1 MSRFLLEIGC
11 EEIPDWMIVPAL
23 GHLRDAVQALFD
35 EQLPGARVE
44 RTEATPRRLA
54 LFAGELIAR
63 QPDTVE
69 LVLGPPKSAGP
80 GAAAGFAKKNGV
92 TVSDLVSETMLKGE
106 YFAVRRKREGREAA
120 SVLAG
125 VLPSLVLGIPW
136 PKTMY
141 WTCKSGAR
149 FIRPVRWLVA
159 LLDDSVVPFEIE
171 GVASG
176 RHTYGHRLSGA
187 APLEVT
193 IDNYERR
200 LVEHGVNLAAS
211 TRRERIEQGIAKLL
225 DGSGK
230 HIETDAAL
238 LEALVYLTE
247 NPTPI
252 LGSFSPDYL
261 RLPREVLSTVMRH
274 HQRYFSIED
283 ANGRLAPQFIA
294 VMNTASDPD
303 GLVRHGN
310 ERVLRARFNDA
321 QFFWQGDLKRPLEAR
336 LEDLKNVTFQAQLGS
351 YFDKTQRVV
360 ELVESLGG
368 SAEATCAARLLK
380 CDLTTSMVKE
390 LTELQGVMG
399 GLYAREQGE
408 PETVWRAVYEH
419 YKPLSMDDS
428 IPSTQAG
435 QLVALADKLDTLRA
449 CFGAGLIPSGSKD
462 PFALRRAAQGVV
474 KILVE
479 GDTGVHVEETG
490 ELGEFLLDRVKHYF
504 RELRGFA
511 YDEINAVLAAGW
523 GNLPDALLRL
533 EAVRAV
539 RPTANFEPLAASFK
553 RIRNILKQ
561 AGVEKGGAVD
571 AALFDNEAERALS
584 AEMDAVTGAVH
595 SAGVTYS
602 AALASIASLR
612 PHVDRFFDQV
622 LVNTADERIRA
633 NRLTLLCNLLTEFST
648 IADFSEIVTEKAE
661 SGTHSS

>member
-23 GHLRDAVQALFD
+23 RHLQGAVQALFD
-35 EQLPGARVE
+35 EKLPGARVE

-54 LFAGELIAR
+54 LFAGDLIAR

-69 LVLGPPKSAGP
+69 LVMGPPKSAGS

-92 TVSDLVSETMLKGE
+92 TAADLETETTPKGE
-106 YFAVRRKREGREAA
+106 YFALRKKREGREAVK
-120 SVLAG
+120 VLAEA
-125 VLPSLVLGIPW
+125 LPKLVLGIPW

-141 WTCKSGAR
+141 WTSRSGSR
-149 FIRPVRWLVA
+149 FIRPIRWITA

-176 RHTYGHRLSGA
+176 RHTHGHRLAGA
-187 APLEVT
+187 EPIEVT
-193 IDNYERR
+193 IDDYERQ
-200 LVEHGVNLAAS
+200 LAGNGVYLGAAA
-211 TRRERIEQGIAKLL
+211 RRERIEQGMAKLL
-225 DGSGK
+225 EGRGNR
-230 HIETDAAL
+230 IEPDAAL
-238 LEALVYLTE
+238 LETLVYLTE

-252 LGSFSPDYL
+252 LGTFSADYL

-283 ANGRLAPQFIA
+283 AKGKLAPQFIA
-294 VMNTASDPD
+294 VMNTGADPD

-321 QFFWQGDLKRPLEAR
+321 QFFWQGDLKRSLESR

-351 YFDKTQRVV
+351 YYDQTRRVAA
-360 ELVESLGG
+360 LVESLGG
-368 SAEATCAARLLK
+368 GEDAARAALLAK

-408 PETVWRAVYEH
+408 PESVWRAVYEH

-428 IPSTQAG
+428 IPATKAG
-435 QLVALADKLDTLRA
+435 QFVALADKLDTLRA

-479 GDTGVHVEETG
+479 GETGVQLEETG
-490 ELGEFLLDRVKHYF
+490 ELGEFLLDRVKYYF
-504 RELRGFA
+504 REVRGFS
-511 YDEINAVLAAGW
+511 YDEVNAVLAAGW
-523 GNLPDALLRL
+523 GNLPDVLRRL

-539 RPTANFEPLAASFK
+539 RPTADFEPLAASFK

-561 AGVEKGGAVD
+561 AGVEKRGDVD
-571 AALFDNEAERALS
+571 EALLDSEAERALF
-584 AEMDAVTGAVH
+584 AEMNAVTGAVH
-595 SAGVTYS
+595 AAGVSYS
-602 AALASIASLR
+602 RALASIASLR
-612 PHVDRFFDQV
+612 PHVDQFFDQV